1 VDGAAELVNATVIA
15 IAGRAA
21 LIRGPSGSGKS
32 DLALRCLAQ
41 GASPLI
47 PSPARLVAD
56 DWVRIVRA
64 ADGLRAEAPECI
76 RGKLEVRG
84 LGIVTVDYAGAADAA
99 LLVEISPPAEIE
111 RLPDETV
118 RSMLMGM
125 PLPVL
130 RVAAFEASA
139 AIKVLLA
146 LGAIAGSGAG

>member
-1 VDGAAELVNATVIA
+1 M
-15 IAGRAA
+15 
-21 LIRGPSGSGKS
+21 
-32 DLALRCLAQ
+32 
-41 GASPLI
+41 
-47 PSPARLVAD
+47 
-56 DWVRIVRA
+56 RIVRA
-64 ADGLRAEAPECI
+64 ADRLRAEAPEGI

-146 LGAIAGSGAG
+146 LGAIAGLGAG